1 MLTMTTFKLDGG
13 LSVLTHVRRGL
24 RELWRI
30 DRPLTALGLLMI
42 GETVTA
48 MILMVVDGRT
58 IAGAPA
64 WLKPAKFGASTAIYS
79 LTLAWIFGFLPGWR
93 RLRRFVSLTT
103 SIIFLLEIPIIAA
116 QAWRG
121 TTSHFNVSTP
131 LNATLFALMGIGIF
145 IQTLASVG
153 PAVALWRQRFA
164 NEAMG
169 WALRAGF
176 TLTIVGALTG
186 GLMTRPTDTQLT
198 QARVTHRMTT
208 AGAHTVGAPDGGPGL
223 PGTGW
228 STEHGDLRVP
238 HFAGLHAVQVLAL
251 VAFAV
256 SRRGTT
262 ASSVRLV
269 QSAAVSYALLFGI
282 LLTQALRGES
292 IVSPDPTTLLALG
305 AWAVLTV
312 AGFRIAGMR
321 RQRRGQPA
329 AVVG

>member
-131 LNATLFALMGIGIF
+131 LNATLFAL
-145 IQTLASVG
+145 
-153 PAVALWRQRFA
+153 
-164 NEAMG
+164 
-169 WALRAGF
+169 
-176 TLTIVGALTG
+176 
-186 GLMTRPTDTQLT
+186 
-198 QARVTHRMTT
+198 
-208 AGAHTVGAPDGGPGL
+208 
-223 PGTGW
+223 
-228 STEHGDLRVP
+228 
-238 HFAGLHAVQVLAL
+238 
-251 VAFAV
+251 
-256 SRRGTT
+256 
-262 ASSVRLV
+262 
-269 QSAAVSYALLFGI
+269 
-282 LLTQALRGES
+282 
-292 IVSPDPTTLLALG
+292 
-305 AWAVLTV
+305 
-312 AGFRIAGMR
+312 
-321 RQRRGQPA
+321 
-329 AVVG
+329 